1 MPDKEKDSYEL
12 LLERLD
18 AQDKKIE
25 ALTNELQ
32 EMTKFNRAL
41 LARNPGAEKGSQP
54 DVQEKFN
61 KFLEGE

>member
-1 MPDKEKDSYEL
+1 MADKEKDSYEL

-18 AQDKKIE
+18 AQDKEIAKLKE
-25 ALTNELQ
+25 DLQ

-41 LARNPGAEKGSQP
+41 LSRNPGAKEGSQP